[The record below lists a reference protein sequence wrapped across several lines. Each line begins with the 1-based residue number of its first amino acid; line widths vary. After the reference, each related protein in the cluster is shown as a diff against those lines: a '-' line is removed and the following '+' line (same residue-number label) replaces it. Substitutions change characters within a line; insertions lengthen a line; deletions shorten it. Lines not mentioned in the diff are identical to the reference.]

1 MGTSKHRT
9 PTPAPASFVRALSKR
24 RPKSFF
30 DDGEEIKKLEKSFK
44 GVLIFFIGRLQ
55 SG

>member
-9 PTPAPASFVRALSKR
+9 PYPAPASFVRALQKR
-24 RPKSFF
+24 RPKSSF
-30 DDGEEIKKLEKSFK
+30 DDGEKIKKPEKSFK
-44 GVLIFFIGRLQ
+44 GVLNFFIGRLP